1 MGRTREAGE
10 VAEKE
15 EAPKENQQNTSLGIG
30 EAEAM
35 GEPVLRSHQA
45 VLGRRSRAVSA
56 TGRTTF
62 RARAVS
68 TARRTLWSA
77 LSKAPRR

>member
-15 EAPKENQQNTSLGIG
+15 EAPKGNLQNTSLGIG

-68 TARRTLWSA
+68 TVRRTLSLG
-77 LSKAPRR
+77 LSKGPRR